1 MQVKLRGE
9 SMQAAADAAESSM
22 VSVIGLDSG
31 KVQEICDA
39 VNERVGAGS
48 VQIANFL
55 CPGNYVISGSSEV
68 RSTQHTL
75 PCQAVVG
82 ISWGRVTAVIGARL
96 SPWAPARLLG
106 AWLLAPCRTCSIW
119 CMLKLHAAAPAAR
132 CARCTALPV
141 HFCRVKGPVVP

>member
-9 SMQAAADAAESSM
+9 SMQAAADAADSSM
-22 VSVIGLDSG
+22 VSVIGLDSE

-68 RSTQHTL
+68 PL
-75 PCQAVVG
+75 PAPLAPPGFCPQGSVLSEVFSSEVSRPVRLCCVSRQAALV
-82 ISWGRVTAVIGARL
+82 
-96 SPWAPARLLG
+96 
-106 AWLLAPCRTCSIW
+106 WLLSDYAI
-119 CMLKLHAAAPAAR
+119 
-132 CARCTALPV
+132 
-141 HFCRVKGPVVP
+141 

>member
-75 PCQAVVG
+75 PCQAC
-82 ISWGRVTAVIGARL
+82 GRHQLGKGDSSDWRTPLALGTGEVARGVATGAV
-96 SPWAPARLLG
+96 PD
-106 AWLLAPCRTCSIW
+106 
-119 CMLKLHAAAPAAR
+119 
-132 CARCTALPV
+132 V
-141 HFCRVKGPVVP
+141 

>member
-68 RSTQHTL
+68 RSTQHAL
-75 PCQAVVG
+75 LWHAC
-82 ISWGRVTAVIGARL
+82 GRHQLWEGDSSDWCTHRV
-96 SPWAPARLLG
+96 LG
-106 AWLLAPCRTCSIW
+106 AGEDANGVATG
-119 CMLKLHAAAPAAR
+119 A
-132 CARCTALPV
+132 
-141 HFCRVKGPVVP
+141 VPDVL